1 MSTFYQQKILEP
13 SKSYLP
19 NRLTYVDPSV
29 NDANENFSEYCFAFQ
44 VCTEFSQM
52 TFLSGEP
59 SSFDF
64 MNMKFS
70 WWDPGFKDFSLG
82 YI

>member
-1 MSTFYQQKILEP
+1 MSTFYQQNILEL

-29 NDANENFSEYCFAFQ
+29 DDANENFSEYCFGFK
-44 VCTEFSQM
+44 VFTELSQM

-59 SSFDF
+59 EKLFWFHEDETQ
-64 MNMKFS
+64 
-70 WWDPGFKDFSLG
+70 
-82 YI
+82 